1 MLTPFGDGASFLARP
16 VMDLG
21 LVFLLG
27 GDAKGDA
34 AIERDAFELDVEA
47 TTVLVLPGGPDAGPV
62 ALISLAVADLVGDVG
77 GSFARGGFVLR
88 HDDVPFFVVFGCDHR
103 GLMAPEPKP
112 LQSGAKPAERTGPA
126 ENWGR
131 PAGGA
136 DFPLERTGGGF
147 RRARQE
153 GRCGR
158 GNKSWERTSRA
169 DLGQNRE

>member
-16 VMDLG
+16 VMDQG

-27 GDAKGDA
+27 GDAEGDA

-47 TTVLVLPGGPDAGPV
+47 IAVLVLPGGTDTGPV
-62 ALISLAVADLVGDVG
+62 AFVAFTVADLVGDVG
-77 GSFARGGFVLR
+77 GSFARGCFVLG
-88 HDDVPFFVVFGCDHR
+88 HDVVPFPCVSGCDHR
-103 GLMAPEPKP
+103 GLMAPDPKP
-112 LQSGAKPAERTGPA
+112 LQSGAQRTGPA

-131 PAGGA
+131 PSGGA